1 MANASTTGFGLR
13 AVMNVGNT
21 PATSGQSEY
30 LIQTAPG
37 VASNKGDPMSFNDG
51 GATAGDAGMVQDAS
65 FTLTDDGGVGGTAF
79 DNTSGTSAKLLG
91 VFNGAFFINSN
102 GKPTFSNNVVA
113 AQTTSTDYN
122 TGSNDIT
129 AFINDNPFQEQVVK
143 ADAALA
149 QTLLGVNPLQGF
161 NTNNYTATDNKDGQS
176 ITTLDV
182 GSAAVTSM
190 FTAVRL
196 ANDPENK
203 DLTVAGSNWV
213 VVTSPA
219 SSLWNSTN

>member
-37 VASNKGDPMSFNDG
+37 VATNKGDPMSFNDG
-51 GATAGDAGMVQDAS
+51 GATAGEAGMVQDAS
-65 FTLTDDGGVGGTAF
+65 FTLTDDGGAGGTSWTTA
-79 DNTSGTSAKLLG
+79 TSALLLG
-91 VFNGAFFINSN
+91 VFNGAFYISAN
-102 GKPTFSNNVVA
+102 GKPTFANNIVA
-113 AQTTSTDYN
+113 GQTTSTDYN

-129 AFINDNPFQEQVVK
+129 AFIIDNPLQEYVVK

-149 QTLLGVNPLQGF
+149 QTLVGVNPAQPF

-182 GSAAVTSM
+182 GSAATTSM
-190 FTAVRL
+190 FLAVRL

-203 DLTVAGSNWV
+203 DLTAAGSNWV
-213 VVTSPA
+213 VVAAPA
-219 SSLWNSTN
+219 SALYN

>member
-13 AVMNVGNT
+13 AVMTVGNT

-30 LIQTAPG
+30 EIQTAPG

-51 GATAGDAGMVQDAS
+51 GATAGEAGKVQDAS
-65 FTLTDDGGVGGTAF
+65 FTTTDDGGNGGTAWTTA
-79 DNTSGTSAKLLG
+79 NSALLIG
-91 VFNGAFFINSN
+91 VFNGAFFIDAS

-113 AQTTSTDYN
+113 SQATSKDYN
-122 TGSNDIT
+122 TGSDGIT
-129 AFINDNPFQEQVVK
+129 AFIIDNPNQEYVVK
-143 ADAALA
+143 ADDALA
-149 QTLLGVNPLQGF
+149 QTLIGVNPMQSF

-182 GSAAVTSM
+182 GSAATTSM
-190 FTAVRL
+190 FTVVRN

-203 DLTVAGSNWV
+203 DQSAAGCNFV
-213 VVTSPA
+213 VIQA
-219 SSLWNSTN
+219 KNSSLFN

>member
-65 FTLTDDGGVGGTAF
+65 FTLTDDGGAGGTSWTTA
-79 DNTSGTSAKLLG
+79 TSALLLG
-91 VFNGAFFINSN
+91 VFNGAFYISAN
-102 GKPTFSNNVVA
+102 GKPTFANNIVA
-113 AQTTSTDYN
+113 GQTTSSDYN

-129 AFINDNPFQEQVVK
+129 AFIIDNPLQEYVVK

-149 QTLLGVNPLQGF
+149 QTLVGVNPAQPF

-182 GSAAVTSM
+182 GSAATTSM
-190 FTAVRL
+190 FLAVRL

-203 DLTVAGSNWV
+203 DLTEAGSNWV
-213 VVTSPA
+213 VVTAPA
-219 SSLWNSTN
+219 SSLYN

>member
-13 AVMNVGNT
+13 AVMTVGNT

-30 LIQTAPG
+30 EIQTAPG

-51 GATAGDAGMVQDAS
+51 GATAGEAGKVQDAS
-65 FTLTDDGGVGGTAF
+65 FTTTDDGGNGGTAWTTA
-79 DNTSGTSAKLLG
+79 NSALLLG
-91 VFNGAFFINSN
+91 VFNGAFFIDAS

-113 AQTTSTDYN
+113 GQTTSKDYN
-122 TGSNDIT
+122 TGSDGIT
-129 AFINDNPFQEQVVK
+129 AFIIDNPNQEYVVK

-149 QTLLGVNPLQGF
+149 QALLGVNPMESF

-182 GSAAVTSM
+182 GSAATTSM
-190 FTAVRL
+190 FTVVRN

-203 DLTVAGSNWV
+203 DQSAAGCNFV
-213 VVTSPA
+213 VIQA
-219 SSLWNSTN
+219 KNSSLFN

>member
-13 AVMNVGNT
+13 AVMTVGNT
-21 PATSGQSEY
+21 PATSGQTEY

-37 VASNKGDPMSFNDG
+37 VATNKGDPMSFNDG
-51 GATAGDAGMVQDAS
+51 GATAGEAGMVQDAS
-65 FTLTDDGGVGGTAF
+65 FTTTDDGGNGGTAWTTA
-79 DNTSGTSAKLLG
+79 NSALLLG
-91 VFNGAFFINSN
+91 VFNGAFYINAS
-102 GKPTFSNNVVA
+102 GKPTFQNNIVA
-113 AQTTSTDYN
+113 AQTTSVDYN
-122 TGSNDIT
+122 TGSDDIT
-129 AFINDNPFQEQVVK
+129 AFINDNPLQEYVVK

-149 QTLLGVNPLQGF
+149 QTLIGVNPMQGF

-182 GSAAVTSM
+182 GSAATTCM

-203 DLTVAGSNWV
+203 DLTAAGSNWV
-213 VVTSPA
+213 VMIAPGSA
-219 SSLWNSTN
+219 LYN

>member
-13 AVMNVGNT
+13 AVMTVGNT

-37 VASNKGDPMSFNDG
+37 VATNKGDPMSFNDG
-51 GATAGDAGMVQDAS
+51 GSTAGDAGMVQDAS
-65 FTLTDDGGVGGTAF
+65 FTTTDDGGNGGTAWTTA
-79 DNTSGTSAKLLG
+79 NSALLLG
-91 VFNGAFFINSN
+91 VFNGAFYINAS
-102 GKPTFSNNVVA
+102 GKPTFQNNIVA
-113 AQTTSTDYN
+113 GQTTSVDYN
-122 TGSNDIT
+122 TGSNDII
-129 AFINDNPFQEQVVK
+129 AFINDNPLQEYVVK

-149 QTLLGVNPLQGF
+149 QTLVGVNAAQGF

-182 GSAAVTSM
+182 GSAAT
-190 FTAVRL
+190 TAMYTVVRN

-203 DLTVAGSNWV
+203 DQTAAGCNFV
-213 VVTSPA
+213 VIA
-219 SSLWNSTN
+219 AKNSALYN